1 MKTKPSSR
9 IVRSTL
15 KKTPQ
20 RKISKLKRQISFK
33 SANWYVSAAGSIG
46 IGRDRLER

>member
-1 MKTKPSSR
+1 MKTKPSSQ
-9 IVRSTL
+9 IVHSIL
-15 KKTPQ
+15 KKSKQ
-20 RKISKLKRQISFK
+20 KNISKPKRQASFK